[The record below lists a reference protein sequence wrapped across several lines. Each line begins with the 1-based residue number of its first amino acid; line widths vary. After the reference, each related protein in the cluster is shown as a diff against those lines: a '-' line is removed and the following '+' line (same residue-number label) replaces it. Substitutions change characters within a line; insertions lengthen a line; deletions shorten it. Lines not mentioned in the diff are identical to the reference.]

1 MQNST
6 GNFAKFFNHGL
17 KVVRSNG
24 RVTVLVRS
32 LNQNPTYYLQ
42 SNGRVL
48 HVGGRKHIMRMFRRY
63 VPVQQ
68 SVGKFLSA

>member
-1 MQNST
+1 MQYST
-6 GNFAKFFNHGL
+6 GKFANFFSHGL
-17 KVVRSNG
+17 RVVRSNG
-24 RVTVLVRS
+24 RVSVLVRS

-42 SNGRVL
+42 SNGKIL